1 VQTPGPEPDEP
12 KARLTSRD
20 PRLLADGS
28 AKLPAPPTTLETA
41 MFNEAISES
50 VSRLQA
56 AQVLALAD
64 RAGVRRASSKGR
76 RQWFE
81 RGEVAALMKRLVK
94 APTSQADIV
103 RALAQ
108 SKGYDRGLGAEDAK
122 RFAAAAYMGIINAVK
137 PGHAKQLRDGSVRV
151 Q

>member
-1 VQTPGPEPDEP
+1 
-12 KARLTSRD
+12 
-20 PRLLADGS
+20 
-28 AKLPAPPTTLETA
+28 

-50 VSRLQA
+50 VSRLQAGKAAIEMELADINSKLRAVAHVLGSPDA

-103 RALAQ
+103 RALPQ
-108 SKGYDRGLGAEDAK
+108 SKGYDRGLGGEDAK

-137 PGHAKQLRDGSVRV
+137 TGHAKQLRDGSVRV
-151 Q
+151 K